1 MSNEKPNKDSTSRL
15 ISSVL
20 ALVCSFV
27 GFLFREA
34 YQEQQRRIQVLEAV
48 TVERGNTIARLAEK
62 ADGVRATLT
71 DLELSNRECGRT
83 VTYFSESIRELKDCC
98 KESRER
104 ISQIRERR

>member
-1 MSNEKPNKDSTSRL
+1 MNERRSRDNTSRF
-15 ISSVL
+15 ISSVF
-20 ALVCSFV
+20 AVVCSV
-27 GFLFREA
+27 IGFFFREA